1 MIRNL
6 YIQNFVLIKKLAL
19 DFNEGFS
26 AFTGETGA
34 GKSIL
39 IDAISLLCGE
49 RASSSVV
56 SAGCEKAII
65 EGTFDLSNDQT
76 AVAVLQE
83 AGFACDGDV
92 TFTREITKSGK
103 SVARIDHRIAP
114 LSLLKEVLMNQVD
127 IHGQRDNSYLLN
139 TSNHL
144 HLLDAYLKDEK
155 QCEQVK
161 QAYDV
166 YHGLLQEK
174 YRLEH
179 ETFNQDDLEFY
190 RYQVNEIESADL
202 QVGEDEILEEKEK
215 RFEMLKDS
223 YEKINEIFHLYH
235 EHVADQLYE
244 INRLMG
250 SLKDEAMASVSD
262 TVNDCYYA
270 LDDAFTT
277 LASIKDEMD
286 LSEEEINQM
295 EERLFTINR
304 LKRKYG
310 NTIEDILRKKDEL
323 QQMIDSFENRQEYL
337 QRIESR
343 IIRAKKEYESCAK
356 TLSEIRT
363 SQSHRLDEE
372 IESQLKDLLLVNA
385 RFKTVFQQENEPT
398 AHGAENCEFHISMNK
413 GETLKPLSKTASGG
427 ELSRLMLGL
436 KVIFTHLMG
445 IETVIFDEID
455 TGVSGPVATAI
466 GHKMKSL
473 SSTCQVFAV
482 THLAQVAACG
492 DTNYFVSKADDGTN
506 TRSTVTM
513 LDEEGVIRQLALI
526 ASGVISESSL
536 NAARELYERN
546 HG

>member
-6 YIQNFVLIKKLAL
+6 YIQNFVLIEKLAL

-202 QVGEDEILEEKEK
+202 QIGEDEILQEKEK

-536 NAARELYERN
+536 NAAKELYERN

>member
-6 YIQNFVLIKKLAL
+6 YIQNFVLIEKLAL

-202 QVGEDEILEEKEK
+202 QIGEDEILEEKEK

-473 SSTCQVFAV
+473 SLTCQVFAV

-536 NAARELYERN
+536 NAAKELYERN

>member
-6 YIQNFVLIKKLAL
+6 YIQNFVLIEKLAL

-39 IDAISLLCGE
+39 IDAFSLLCGE

-202 QVGEDEILEEKEK
+202 QIGEDEILEEKEK

>member
-6 YIQNFVLIKKLAL
+6 YIQNFVLIEKLAL

>member
-6 YIQNFVLIKKLAL
+6 YIQNFVLIEKLAL

-337 QRIESR
+337 QRIESK
-343 IIRAKKEYESCAK
+343 IAKAEKEYESCAK

>member
-6 YIQNFVLIKKLAL
+6 YIQNFVLIEKLAL

-39 IDAISLLCGE
+39 IDAFSLLCGE

>member
-1 MIRNL
+1 
-6 YIQNFVLIKKLAL
+6 
-19 DFNEGFS
+19 
-26 AFTGETGA
+26 
-34 GKSIL
+34 
-39 IDAISLLCGE
+39 
-49 RASSSVV
+49 
-56 SAGCEKAII
+56 
-65 EGTFDLSNDQT
+65 
-76 AVAVLQE
+76 
-83 AGFACDGDV
+83 
-92 TFTREITKSGK
+92 
-103 SVARIDHRIAP
+103 
-114 LSLLKEVLMNQVD
+114 MNQVD

-202 QVGEDEILEEKEK
+202 QIGEDEILEEKEK

-473 SSTCQVFAV
+473 SLTCQVFAV

-536 NAARELYERN
+536 NAAKELYERN

>member
-6 YIQNFVLIKKLAL
+6 YIQNFVLIEKLAL

-92 TFTREITKSGK
+92 TFTREITKTGK

-155 QCEQVK
+155 ECEQVK
-161 QAYDV
+161 QAYDE

-202 QVGEDEILEEKEK
+202 QIGEDEILEEKEK

-277 LASIKDEMD
+277 LASIKDDMD

-343 IIRAKKEYESCAK
+343 ITRAEKEYEACAK

-363 SQSHRLDEE
+363 SQSQRLDEE
-372 IESQLKDLLLVNA
+372 IESQLKDLLLGSA

-526 ASGVISESSL
+526 ASGVISESSV
-536 NAARELYERN
+536 NAAKELYERN

>member
-202 QVGEDEILEEKEK
+202 QIGEDEILEEKEK

>member
-6 YIQNFVLIKKLAL
+6 YIQNFVLIEKLAL

-202 QVGEDEILEEKEK
+202 QIGEDEILEEKEK

>member
-6 YIQNFVLIKKLAL
+6 YIQNFVLIEKLAL

-179 ETFNQDDLEFY
+179 ETFNQDDLEFC
-190 RYQVNEIESADL
+190 RYQVN
-202 QVGEDEILEEKEK
+202 
-215 RFEMLKDS
+215 
-223 YEKINEIFHLYH
+223 
-235 EHVADQLYE
+235 
-244 INRLMG
+244 
-250 SLKDEAMASVSD
+250 
-262 TVNDCYYA
+262 
-270 LDDAFTT
+270 
-277 LASIKDEMD
+277 
-286 LSEEEINQM
+286 
-295 EERLFTINR
+295 
-304 LKRKYG
+304 
-310 NTIEDILRKKDEL
+310 
-323 QQMIDSFENRQEYL
+323 
-337 QRIESR
+337 
-343 IIRAKKEYESCAK
+343 
-356 TLSEIRT
+356 
-363 SQSHRLDEE
+363 
-372 IESQLKDLLLVNA
+372 
-385 RFKTVFQQENEPT
+385 
-398 AHGAENCEFHISMNK
+398 
-413 GETLKPLSKTASGG
+413 
-427 ELSRLMLGL
+427 
-436 KVIFTHLMG
+436 
-445 IETVIFDEID
+445 
-455 TGVSGPVATAI
+455 
-466 GHKMKSL
+466 
-473 SSTCQVFAV
+473 
-482 THLAQVAACG
+482 
-492 DTNYFVSKADDGTN
+492 
-506 TRSTVTM
+506 
-513 LDEEGVIRQLALI
+513 
-526 ASGVISESSL
+526 
-536 NAARELYERN
+536 
-546 HG
+546 

>member
-6 YIQNFVLIKKLAL
+6 YIQNFVLIEKLAL

-202 QVGEDEILEEKEK
+202 QIGEDEILEEKEK

-310 NTIEDILRKKDEL
+310 NTIEDILARKDEL

-536 NAARELYERN
+536 NAAKELYERN